1 MLWEKQFKG
10 DLKTTMAIPTLAFGR
25 SGHMSTR
32 TLFGAAALGSVT
44 QKEAD
49 ETLEVLQ
56 RYGVNHIDV
65 AASYGDAELRL
76 APWLKHYRAQFF
88 LATKTGQRTAKE
100 AREELYRSLERMQVD
115 YVDLWQ
121 LHSLADPIEWDIAL
135 SPGGALEA
143 ALEAKQQGLIRA
155 IGVTGHGL
163 QIAASHRRSLER
175 YDFDSV
181 LLPYNYITLRNAY
194 YVEQFNALLATCQE
208 RNVAVQTIKSIAY
221 KPWLGRQRVH
231 STWYEPLA
239 EQQDIDLAVHW
250 VLKQPGVFLNTVGD
264 IHLLPKVLD
273 AASRFTTGPTDE
285 EMEDLVT
292 RSGMQPLFV

>member
-1 MLWEKQFKG
+1 MP
-10 DLKTTMAIPTLAFGR
+10 IPTLAFGR
-25 SGHMSTR
+25 SGHISTR
-32 TLFGAAALGSVT
+32 TLFGAAALGPVT

-49 ETLEVLQ
+49 ETLEVLL

-76 APWLKHYRAQFF
+76 APWLKHHREHFY
-88 LATKTGQRTAKE
+88 LATKTGQRTADA
-100 AREELYRSLERMQVD
+100 AREELHRSLERMQVD

-121 LHSLADPIEWDIAL
+121 LHNLADPIEWDIAL

-143 ALEAKQQGLIRA
+143 AIEAKQQGLVRA

-163 QIAASHRRSLER
+163 QIAAAHRRSLER
-175 YDFDSV
+175 FDFDSV
-181 LLPYNYITLRNAY
+181 LLPYNYITMRNSY
-194 YVEQFNALLATCQE
+194 YSGQFNALLATCRE

-221 KPWLGRQRVH
+221 KPWLGRPH
-231 STWYEPLA
+231 TYNTWYEPLT
-239 EQQDIDLAVHW
+239 EQQDIDLAIHW
-250 VLKQPGVFLNTVGD
+250 VLGQPGIFLNTVGD

-273 AASRFTTGPTDE
+273 AASRFESRPTDE
-285 EMEDLVT
+285 EMDALMT